1 MASKDH
7 YQNRLE
13 IPPFPNGELRM
24 MQLERSVQSAI
35 PKGASIAPCALCNDA
50 VQSVEINGSSLGV
63 LNVDSFCQTIGRF
76 RHCSNSHVALFLA
89 VHPTV
94 VARQVEAYGVLL
106 GDADLLVPDGAP
118 LAALMRI
125 SAPTARRVTSTD
137 GFLAVCKYGIDEGLR
152 HFFVGG
158 ADDHVS
164 EELQKNLRSQFPG
177 IEIAGA
183 VVPPF
188 RPYSDLELQD
198 LAAQIIESKA
208 YAVWIGIGA
217 PKQEVLAHRLR
228 ILSAAPV
235 IVTIGATF
243 DFVAGTKPRAPRFI
257 RRMSLEWLY
266 RLATEPGRLWR
277 RYLVGNSLFLYYV
290 ALDVIRTRR
299 LGTTKDRSSE

>member
-1 MASKDH
+1 M
-7 YQNRLE
+7 
-13 IPPFPNGELRM
+13 I
-24 MQLERSVQSAI
+24 QLERSVHSAI
-35 PKGASIAPCALCNDA
+35 PEGASIGPCARCYA
-50 VQSVEINGSSLGV
+50 SFQSVEINGSALGV
-63 LNVDSFCQTIGRF
+63 LNIDSFCQAIARF
-76 RHCSNSHVALFLA
+76 RACSNSHVAHFLA

-94 VARQVEAYGVLL
+94 VARQVEAYGDLL

-125 SAPTARRVTSTD
+125 SEPTARRVTSTD
-137 GFLAVCKYGIDEGLR
+137 GFLAVCKYGVDEGLR

-164 EELQKNLRSQFPG
+164 SELVQNLRAQFPG

-188 RPYSDLELQD
+188 RPYTDAELAD
-198 LAAQIIESKA
+198 LASEIIASGA
-208 YAVWIGIGA
+208 HVVWVGIGA

-228 ILSAAPV
+228 ILGAAPA

-243 DFVAGTKPRAPRFI
+243 DFVAGTKARAPQFL
-257 RRMSLEWLY
+257 RRLSREWLY

-277 RYLVGNSLFLYYV
+277 RYLVGNSLFVYYV
-290 ALDVIRTRR
+290 SVDALRTRR
-299 LGTTKDRSSE
+299 LRTTKVRPSG